1 MNSNLRWAR
10 RSPNSANNFDLIL
23 LNPQA
28 GDFERLNELL
38 NLVGSE
44 VHRGL
49 TLSHRASQEFRRFFD
64 QPDTPLKSDAYI
76 LLSNWFMTQSGDRN
90 SLVASRCEDL
100 WDALFQSRPPER
112 LSSPEPGRNHVMIPA
127 AFESFWRRLSEAQ
140 GDDVQT
146 ASGVDAEPEIKM
158 RLRTRGPEFRDD
170 SKLVHVRAGLDKRP
184 GPIGDGSMPESVK
197 AVLDKQGL
205 HIEVE
210 GSPQGVANF
219 LRIVSGWDV
228 Q

>member
-1 MNSNLRWAR
+1 MAMTSNMSWAR
-10 RSPNSANNFDLIL
+10 KSPNSANNFDLIL
-23 LNPQA
+23 LNPQT

-64 QPDTPLKSDAYI
+64 QPHTPLKSDAYV

-100 WDALFQSRPPER
+100 WDALFQSRPLER

-127 AFESFWRRLSEAQ
+127 AFESFWRRLCEAQ
-140 GDDVQT
+140 GDDVQ
-146 ASGVDAEPEIKM
+146 
-158 RLRTRGPEFRDD
+158 
-170 SKLVHVRAGLDKRP
+170 
-184 GPIGDGSMPESVK
+184 
-197 AVLDKQGL
+197 
-205 HIEVE
+205 
-210 GSPQGVANF
+210 
-219 LRIVSGWDV
+219 
-228 Q
+228 